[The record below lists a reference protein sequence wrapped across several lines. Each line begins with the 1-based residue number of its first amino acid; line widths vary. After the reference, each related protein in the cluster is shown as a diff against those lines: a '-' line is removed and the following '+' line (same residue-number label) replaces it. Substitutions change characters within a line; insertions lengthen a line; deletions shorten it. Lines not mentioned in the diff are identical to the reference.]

1 MNNKRN
7 LIIFRYFKKEY
18 GGSQNAIFSLM
29 NSLNSF
35 FYILAWDGLFIY
47 KNGKFKAIS
56 FTFFTTKPNRF
67 RFFVVQT
74 FNPLNL
80 FLIFCKEQCYFL
92 PKGSTSIYEFC
103 KFKGFVKK
111 IYFYV
116 FEYLLLKRCY
126 WIYNSYAEFKNSLS
140 QNQKNIIF
148 ISEVINY
155 SKNKSI
161 SVKHAKSK
169 NTLAIIGDFYFVKG
183 QDRVKDFIQNNSN
196 LDIKKVIFVG
206 SIRPGYEE
214 WANKIIKQLSQKF
227 EVQHYEKMS
236 RNNLWAFLYKNS
248 SNVLVCSRSES
259 FSYVAIEALNY
270 GLETFV
276 SNNIGVSELNLPL
289 STFSFSDMK
298 VNTRQVPLLD
308 HNFVKQHNKEV
319 LSAFKNLFDV

>member
-1 MNNKRN
+1 MNKKRN
-7 LIIFRYFKKEY
+7 LIIFRHFKKEY

-126 WIYNSYAEFKNSLS
+126 WIYNSYAELKNSLC
-140 QNQKNIIF
+140 QNHKNIIF
-148 ISEVINY
+148 ISEIINY
-155 SKNKSI
+155 SNNKLI
-161 SVKHAKSK
+161 SVRHKEYKH
-169 NTLAIIGDFYFVKG
+169 TLAIIGDFYFVKG
-183 QDRVKDFIQNNSN
+183 QDRVNDFIQNNSN
-196 LDIKKVIFVG
+196 LDIKRVIFVG

-236 RNNLWAFLYKNS
+236 RKNLWDFIYKNS
-248 SNVLVCSRSES
+248 SNVLICSRSES
-259 FSYVAIEALNY
+259 FSYVAIEALNF

-276 SNNIGVSELNLPL
+276 SNKIGVSELNLPL

-298 VNTRQVPLLD
+298 VNRRQIPLLD
-308 HNFVKQHNKEV
+308 NNLVTEHNTEV
-319 LSAFKNLFDV
+319 LSAYKKLFDV